1 MFINSIHNMINR
13 IFITGILL
21 FGLDNICHAQ
31 NDSAK
36 MANQIIKIEQD
47 LADRLPVDSA
57 FWSKYLDP
65 KWHIVDEDGN
75 GAFKKEFL
83 ESFKPWPRTISIHA
97 TVTKPVFAFHGD
109 IAVVQYVADEYET
122 AYGQKLHT
130 TYGTMDVWYK
140 TDTTWR
146 MLSMQDFEIPAWPP
160 AIKLAAA
167 TLKKYTGTYQLTDDN
182 IAVVSLKNDTLYIQK
197 NKRKPEAL
205 FAETTNVFFRKSD
218 ARGRKF
224 FLSDANGTMLMLER
238 RNGQDLAWKKIK

>member
-1 MFINSIHNMINR
+1 MINKLY
-13 IFITGILL
+13 ITFFLL
-21 FGLDNICHAQ
+21 FSLVKISYAQ

-36 MANQIIKIEQD
+36 MAGQIIKIEQA
-47 LADRLPVDSA
+47 LADVLPVDSA

-83 ESFKPWPRTISIHA
+83 ETFKPWPKTISIQVS
-97 TVTKPVFAFHGD
+97 VTKPVFAFHGN
-109 IAVVQYVADEYET
+109 IAVVQYIADEYET

-140 TDTTWR
+140 TDTSWR
-146 MLSMQDFEIPAWPP
+146 MLSMQDFEIPSWPP
-160 AIKLAAA
+160 AIKPAVAI
-167 TLKKYTGTYQLTDDN
+167 LKKYTGTYQLTDEN
-182 IAVVSLKNDTLYIQK
+182 IAVISLKNDTLYIQK

-205 FAETTNVFFRKSD
+205 FAETADVFFRKSD

-224 FLSDANGTMLMLER
+224 FVNDASGNMQMLER
-238 RNGQDLAWKKIK
+238 RNGQDLVWKKIK